1 MGELEGRRPRAAD
14 QRPSAERARG
24 LPDLARHHGL
34 RLLADAEVLAEPH
47 MVQALAVLAQ
57 RQFQRRAGIV
67 MPDLVGIGDFV
78 PVRAFATLQQEVDRR
93 TFGRAERLDIVA
105 ALGMRL
111 QAEARD
117 DLVGCHAA
125 LLKWGAA
132 PSSSSTAAWRR
143 S

>member
-1 MGELEGRRPRAAD
+1 MAGD
-14 QRPSAERARG
+14 
-24 LPDLARHHGL
+24 DGL
-34 RLLADAEVLAEPH
+34 RLLADAEVGAETEVTH
-47 MVQALAVLAQ
+47 GVAVVAH

-67 MPDLVGIGDFV
+67 MPDLVGIHPV
-78 PVRAFATLQQEVDRR
+78 PVRAFAGLQQEIDRR
-93 TFGRAERLDIVA
+93 AFRRAKGLDEMA
-105 ALGMRL
+105 AFRMRL